1 MAEPLAVDPARLIAA
16 ASKLTELV
24 FPTPPAPVAV
34 PGSDAVS
41 AAINDTMPGIESL
54 VTDGLPG
61 VTAALQRTATSMGA
75 AADVYT
81 KADQS
86 LGQALALFGFEG
98 DSQSL
103 GANVMNAANG
113 AAAGVLGA
121 GAGGLGAAAVGALGA
136 GVGGVG
142 AAAFGAPLAAA
153 QEAVGGVI
161 GGAAGQAAALSPQLA
176 ATIPQVVQLAPMA
189 QQMAPMGQQVGQSI
203 QQAASQGSQG
213 GSSGAQLASDT
224 KPADEADKDDKD
236 DKDDTDGQS
245 VDGAAAGKT
254 TLVSAPVQAAGGGTP
269 PAGSVAAPI

>member
-41 AAINDTMPGIESL
+41 AAINNTMSGIESL

-121 GAGGLGAAAVGALGA
+121 GAGGLGAAA
-136 GVGGVG
+136 
-142 AAAFGAPLAAA
+142 FGAPLAAA
-153 QEAVGGVI
+153 QEAVGGVV

-224 KPADEADKDDKD
+224 KPADEADEDDKD

-245 VDGAAAGKT
+245 ADGAAAGKT

-269 PAGSVAAPI
+269 PSGSVAAPI